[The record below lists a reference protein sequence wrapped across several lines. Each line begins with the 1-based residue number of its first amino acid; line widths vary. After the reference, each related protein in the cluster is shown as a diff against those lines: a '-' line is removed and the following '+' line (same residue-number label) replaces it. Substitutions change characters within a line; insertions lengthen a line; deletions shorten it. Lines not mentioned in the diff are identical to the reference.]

1 MPRQEA
7 EPNTGIDENK
17 QQRSR
22 ARSGGFDIP
31 MLAAGAAVAGLA
43 AYYHALP
50 RKDPIQTQGMPER
63 YLIDAPNRMDLQQST
78 ECAAFS
84 SAYVL
89 RHLGTEADGNE
100 LYRGFPRKL
109 LDGTVD
115 PRGILVLFK
124 KKGYRASFYRGS
136 SDTLKKRISLGV
148 PVIAFIKVNEGQRY
162 SHFAPVVGYD
172 NDYFYLADSLGH
184 KSNCDGPTH
193 NRKIPIVEFEKLWRT
208 NPFYK
213 QSYIVASR

>member
-1 MPRQEA
+1 
-7 EPNTGIDENK
+7 
-17 QQRSR
+17 
-22 ARSGGFDIP
+22 
-31 MLAAGAAVAGLA
+31 MLAAGAVVAGLA

-50 RKDPIQTQGMPER
+50 RKDPIDARNMPES
-63 YLIDAPNRMDLQQST
+63 YLIDTPNRMDLQKNT

-84 SAYVL
+84 GAYVL

-115 PRGILVLFK
+115 PRGLLVLFK
-124 KKGYRASFYRGS
+124 KNGYRASFYRGS
-136 SDTLKKRISLGV
+136 ADTLKKRISLGV

-162 SHFAPVVGYD
+162 AHFAPVVGYD
-172 NDYFYLADSLGH
+172 SEYFYLADSLGH
-184 KSNCDGPTH
+184 KVNCDGPTH
-193 NRKIPIVEFEKLWRT
+193 NRKIPIAEFEKLWRT

>member
-1 MPRQEA
+1 MTQETQ
-7 EPNTGIDENK
+7 PNAIRNENEQKPSRTG
-17 QQRSR
+17 
-22 ARSGGFDIP
+22 SGGLNIP
-31 MLAAGAAVAGLA
+31 MLAAGAAFAGLA

-50 RKDPIQTQGMPER
+50 RKDPIKAQKMPER
-63 YLIDAPNRMDLQQST
+63 YLIDTPNRIDLQQNT

-115 PRGILVLFK
+115 PRGLLVLFK

-136 SDTLKKRISLGV
+136 SETLKQRISLGI

-162 SHFAPVVGYD
+162 AHFAPVVGYD
-172 NDYFYLADSLGH
+172 SEYFYLADSLGH
-184 KSNCDGPTH
+184 KTNCEEPTH
-193 NRKIPIVEFEKLWRT
+193 NRKIPIAEFEKLWRT